1 MCGIAGIAARAPFN
15 DRDLLVAMRDA
26 MTHRGPDDAG
36 AWWSE
41 DGRVGLSQRR
51 LAIID
56 LSPGGHQPM
65 SDATGEIW
73 ITFNGEIYNYREL
86 REVLLRRGHR
96 FRTAS
101 DTEVILEAYRAWGVD
116 CLEHLDG
123 MFAFALYDKRAERLF
138 VARDRAGE
146 KPLYYRHSDRMLAFA
161 SELKGLMGTRRSIER
176 WMSARSTIISP
187 TVMYRALCASCAA
200 SASWRRHTP

>member
-1 MCGIAGIAARAPFN
+1 MCGIAGIAARTPFN
-15 DRDLLVAMRDA
+15 DRDLLTAMRDSL
-26 MTHRGPDDAG
+26 THRGPDDAG
-36 AWWSE
+36 SWWSA

-65 SDATGEIW
+65 SDATGTIW

-86 REVLLRRGHR
+86 RETLLQRGHR

-101 DTEVILEAYRAWGVD
+101 DTEVILEAYRAWGTD

-123 MFAFALYDKRAERLF
+123 MFAFALYDAKNARLF
-138 VARDRAGE
+138 IARDRAGE
-146 KPLYYRHSDRMLAFA
+146 KPLYYRHTDRALAFA
-161 SELKGLMGTRRSIER
+161 SELKAFHGLPGF
-176 WMSARSTIISP
+176 
-187 TVMYRALCASCAA
+187 RAEPDLAA
-200 SASWRRHTP
+200 LDAYLALG